1 MSYGPGLAPS
11 LARLSGSCSI
21 RLRAARNEA
30 EAEIS
35 TARAAFSGQR
45 LETRELSSQ
54 ISFSP
59 VCGEGFNFQDKERR
73 SEAEGGE
80 AYALVYGEGAGL
92 LPREWGVTLFLS
104 FLGP

>member
-1 MSYGPGLAPS
+1 MAPS

-21 RLRAARNEA
+21 RLRAANNEA
-30 EAEIS
+30 EAEIN
-35 TARAAFSGQR
+35 AAQAVFSGQR
-45 LETRELSSQ
+45 LEKRELSSQ
-54 ISFSP
+54 INFSP
-59 VCGEGFNFQDKERR
+59 MWGEGFNFKDKERR
-73 SEAEGGE
+73 SEADDGE